1 MLTKPAADSHNQKVV
16 RWRWSSP
23 LTALLSGQ
31 MTPTRFHGGSVCRTD
46 SLVSQSCIYRRLRAG
61 TRILGLQNYMI
72 VGLGGFLGA
81 VARFWLAEFIAL
93 RMGGRF
99 PYGTFLIN
107 CSGSFALG
115 VVVTVLDHY
124 AHWTPNWRYLLPIG
138 FIGAYTTF
146 STFELE
152 TLQSMQKG
160 QVAVAA
166 ANVVL
171 SVLLGLACV
180 YAGVVTG
187 KSVVGMTSSPARVGM
202 KVPAKLES
210 TRVPDLGRAGGAEMI
225 SAD

>member
-1 MLTKPAADSHNQKVV
+1 M
-16 RWRWSSP
+16 
-23 LTALLSGQ
+23 
-31 MTPTRFHGGSVCRTD
+31 
-46 SLVSQSCIYRRLRAG
+46 
-61 TRILGLQNYMI
+61 LGLQKYMI

-81 VARFWLAEFIAL
+81 AARLWIAELVAQ

-99 PYGTFLIN
+99 PYGTFVIN

-152 TLQSMQKG
+152 TLQSMQTG
-160 QVAVAA
+160 QIAMAA
-166 ANVVL
+166 ANVTL

-180 YAGVVTG
+180 YAGVMTG
-187 KSVVGMTSSPARVGM
+187 NSVVRIGTASSAHHEINACGEV
-202 KVPAKLES
+202 LS
-210 TRVPDLGRAGGAEMI
+210 TRVPDVASSEAVELA